1 ASSFVAYCG
10 QAAGQAAGPAGR
22 PRRYD
27 TSLEPQGVL
36 LLGQPTNS
44 GTCHGAN
51 SAKRHHN
58 GRGAAAMATHRQRL
72 QAPAGIEGS
81 DRGKGSKEVTGGEPP
96 EKRNSGLGQMP
107 QAARGSSGR
116 TRT

>member
-44 GTCHGAN
+44 GTRHGAN

-81 DRGKGSKEVTGGEPP
+81 DRGKGSKEVTGGNPP
-96 EKRNSGLGQMP
+96 KRAT
-107 QAARGSSGR
+107 AAWGKCPRPLV
-116 TRT
+116 